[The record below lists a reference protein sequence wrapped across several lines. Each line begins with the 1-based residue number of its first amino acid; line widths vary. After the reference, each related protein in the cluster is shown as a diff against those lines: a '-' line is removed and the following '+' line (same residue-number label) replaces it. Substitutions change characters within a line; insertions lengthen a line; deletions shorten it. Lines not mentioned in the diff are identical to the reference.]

1 MHNAL
6 SDEKLYI
13 EVRIFLSHL
22 LQLSPGISRKQ
33 AFHHVQFLIQE
44 KVRSMILSY
53 LTSNKWFAAKVN
65 TLKLPV
71 IYPTKFRIYLS
82 SYTNHRHSILLCRIL
97 ATGMN
102 IYLLC
107 KVGV

>member
-1 MHNAL
+1 TTTPLVGIN
-6 SDEKLYI
+6 S
-13 EVRIFLSHL
+13 RSHMD
-22 LQLSPGISRKQ
+22 SPGIDSSRPEG
-33 AFHHVQFLIQE
+33 AH
-44 KVRSMILSY
+44 RILQILLPY
-53 LTSNKWFAAKVN
+53 LTSNMWFAAKVN

-102 IYLLC
+102 IYLPC

>member
-1 MHNAL
+1 IFSHPVYLFLREFSLQDFRGGSTMHNAL

-53 LTSNKWFAAKVN
+53 LTSNKWFAA
-65 TLKLPV
+65 
-71 IYPTKFRIYLS
+71 
-82 SYTNHRHSILLCRIL
+82 
-97 ATGMN
+97 
-102 IYLLC
+102 
-107 KVGV
+107 

>member
-33 AFHHVQFLIQE
+33 AFHHVQFMIQE

-53 LTSNKWFAAKVN
+53 LTSNKLFAAKTMN
-65 TLKLPV
+65 HPE
-71 IYPTKFRIYLS
+71 IPDS
-82 SYTNHRHSILLCRIL
+82 S
-97 ATGMN
+97 
-102 IYLLC
+102 
-107 KVGV
+107 